1 MQTLFFDKLQIP
13 AQADALTL
21 VNNGYLLHGAAV
33 KLHLAEAPRA
43 LYRHGWQSW
52 SLAAWTEPRELPIQQ
67 PAIHHA
73 MQTDP
78 VYTRHPAPHSS
89 GVMALDFGEGKIL
102 LLGALGLESHLQ
114 WRQKTLQGWY
124 ESGPDSTW
132 FVAFGPEAQVFSGY
146 AKLLGGKFGTGRVKT
161 PYRVWCSW
169 YSLYTAIDEK
179 ILSRIFDELG
189 DLPFDVLQVDDGW
202 QMAVGDWQANPKFP
216 SGMADLAEKI
226 RASGRKAG
234 LWLAPLIAVPS
245 SRLFREHPDW
255 FLKTSEGDFAPAGF
269 NWGEP
274 LRALDTTHPAALEWL
289 AGLMKQVRA
298 WGYDYV
304 KLDFLYAGGLPGQR
318 HSDLPREAAYRQ
330 GLSVLREALGEAY
343 LLTCGAP
350 ILASLGLCDGM
361 RVSTDVS
368 GEWENFRDAM
378 LWQNPTTGGARNAL
392 RTTVHRLWLAP
403 LVHPDPDVAYFRHA
417 ESKLRPQQNQLLQDM
432 AHICNFKATSD
443 LPQWLTAS
451 EKETL
456 RHFLE
461 ETPQMEQTGRY
472 TFRLDGHAVDFSSAA
487 GLPPAPG
494 GLTRLQA
501 ALFNLVSNQPF
512 AMRRAFFRWQ
522 KSLAEMRQNLGEGI

>member
-1 MQTLFFDKLQIP
+1 MHKLIFDTFEVPTEAESFAPVQG
-13 AQADALTL
+13 
-21 VNNGYLLHGAAV
+21 GYLLQGAAI
-33 KLHLAEAPRA
+33 KLRLKAAPRA

-67 PAIHHA
+67 PVIHHA

-89 GVMALDFGEGKIL
+89 GLMALDFGEGKIL

-114 WRQKTLQGWY
+114 WRQNTLQGWY

-132 FVAFGPEAQVFSGY
+132 FVAFGSEKQVFSGY
-146 AKLLGGKFGTGRVKT
+146 AQFLAQRFGTGRVKN

-179 ILSRIFDELG
+179 ILGRIFNALG

-202 QMAVGDWQANPKFP
+202 QLSVGDWEANKKFP
-216 SGMADLAEKI
+216 AGMAALAEKI
-226 RASGRKAG
+226 HATGRKAG

-255 FLKTSEGDFAPAGF
+255 FLKNEAGEYAPAGF

-304 KLDFLYAGGLPGQR
+304 KLDFLYAGGLPGKR
-318 HSDLPREAAYRQ
+318 HGGLPREAAYRQ

-392 RTTVHRLWLAP
+392 RSTLNRLWLAP
-403 LVHPDPDVAYFRHA
+403 LVHPDPDVAYFRSA
-417 ESKLRPQQNQLLQDM
+417 ESKLSPQQNQLLQDM
-432 AHICNFKATSD
+432 AQICRFKATSD
-443 LPQWLTAS
+443 LPQWLTPS
-451 EKETL
+451 ERDAL
-456 RHFLE
+456 RRFLE
-461 ETPQMEQTGRY
+461 ETPQVEQTGRN
-472 TFRLDGHAVDFSSAA
+472 TFRLDGRPVDFSPAA

-494 GLTRLQA
+494 ALTRLQA
-501 ALFNLVSNQPF
+501 LLFNLYSNQPF
-512 AMRRAFFRWQ
+512 AMRQAFFRWQ
-522 KSLAEMRQNLGEGI
+522 KSLAAMRAKLG

>member
-1 MQTLFFDKLQIP
+1 MPELTFKDFKISAEAEAIAPDNGGFLLQGASVKLSIP
-13 AQADALTL
+13 A
-21 VNNGYLLHGAAV
+21 
-33 KLHLAEAPRA
+33 APRA

-52 SLAAWTEPRELPIQQ
+52 SLAAWTEPRQLPIQQ
-67 PAIHHA
+67 PTIHHA

-78 VYTRHPAPHSS
+78 LYTRHPAPHSS
-89 GVMALDFGEGKIL
+89 GVMALDFGAGKIL

-114 WRQKTLQGWY
+114 WRQNTLQGWY
-124 ESGPDSTW
+124 ESGPDSAW
-132 FVAFGPEAQVFSGY
+132 FVAYGAEAQVFSDY
-146 AKLLGGKFGTGRVKT
+146 AKLLGQKFGTGRAENS
-161 PYRVWCSW
+161 YRVWCSW

-179 ILSRIFDELG
+179 ILQRIFRELA

-202 QMAVGDWQANPKFP
+202 QLAVGDWQANAKFP

-226 RASGRKAG
+226 RATGRKAG

-255 FLKTSEGDFAPAGF
+255 FLKTPEGAYVSAGF

-274 LRALDTTHPAALEWL
+274 LRALDTTQPAALDWL
-289 AGLMKQVRA
+289 AGLMKQARS

-318 HSDLPREAAYRQ
+318 QSSLPREAAYRQ

-368 GEWENFRDAM
+368 GEWENFRDAL

-392 RTTVHRLWLAP
+392 RSTLHRLWLAP
-403 LVHPDPDVAYFRHA
+403 LLHPDPDVAYFRQA
-417 ESKLRPQQNQLLQDM
+417 ESKLSPQQNQLLQDM
-432 AHICNFKATSD
+432 AHICRFKATSD
-443 LPQWLTAS
+443 LPQWLTAA
-451 EKETL
+451 EKENL
-456 RHFLE
+456 RQFLE
-461 ETPQMEQTGRY
+461 QNPQVEQTGRY
-472 TFRLDGHAVDFSSAA
+472 TFRLDGRAVDFSPAA

-494 GLTRLQA
+494 GWIRLQA
-501 ALFNLVSNQPF
+501 LFFNLFSNQPF
-512 AMRRAFFRWQ
+512 AMRRSFFRWQ
-522 KSLAEMRQNLGEGI
+522 KSLAKLRKNLG